1 MAAAAPARRRV
12 PVRAPSRRAPVAKP
26 ARGRLRVVPRNPSAR
41 QASALGAGVLDR
53 LLRGRGWIACIGL
66 LLTGVVFFNVS
77 LLQVNRG
84 ITSTSERSAELR
96 RENAEL
102 RLRVAELAS
111 SERIQLAAGRLG
123 FVLPRPGDV
132 RYLEASPRRDARRAA
147 KRIEAPETAPLP
159 VSAPQTAAP
168 TEQAAA
174 PQAAQPA
181 PAPPHTHD
189 AAPAQPSQPAP
200 VAQQAPAPQ
209 AGGAAPAPG
218 IP

>member
-1 MAAAAPARRRV
+1 MAVAAPARRRL
-12 PVRAPSRRAPVAKP
+12 PARAPSRSAPARKP
-26 ARGRLRVVPRNPSAR
+26 ARGGLRVVRRHPSAR
-41 QASALGAGVLDR
+41 PATALGAGVLDR
-53 LLRGRGWIACIGL
+53 LLRGRGWIACIGV

-96 RENAEL
+96 RDNAEL

-111 SERIQLAAGRLG
+111 SERIQGAASRLG

-147 KRIEAPETAPLP
+147 TRIVT
-159 VSAPQTAAP
+159 PQTAAAP
-168 TEQAAA
+168 VSSVQGGPPPGDPA
-174 PQAAQPA
+174 PQAAPGVQPVPVAPQQAPA
-181 PAPPHTHD
+181 PAHAHPAPA
-189 AAPAQPSQPAP
+189 AAP
-200 VAQQAPAPQ
+200 APAPQ

-218 IP
+218 VP